1 MCVSV
6 SASLFI
12 VVSKKVPR
20 GFLGGSVGKEP
31 TCNSGDTGDMGSIL
45 GSGRFPGEGH
55 GYPLQYSCLENSMDR
70 GAWQAAV
77 LGVAKSQTC
86 LSDCACARAHTHTH
100 THTHT
105 GPTPGEAEAPSMTTL
120 CLYTWLRGFNFPRHS
135 MSGD

>member
-1 MCVSV
+1 MSQSAL

-20 GFLGGSVGKEP
+20 GFLGGSVGKES
-31 TCNSGDTGDMGSIL
+31 TCKSGDTGDMGSIL

-77 LGVAKSQTC
+77 LGVAKSQTG
-86 LSDCACARAHTHTH
+86 LSNCVCARAHTHTH

-105 GPTPGEAEAPSMTTL
+105 DTHTKAPHL
-120 CLYTWLRGFNFPRHS
+120 ERQRLPL
-135 MSGD
+135 